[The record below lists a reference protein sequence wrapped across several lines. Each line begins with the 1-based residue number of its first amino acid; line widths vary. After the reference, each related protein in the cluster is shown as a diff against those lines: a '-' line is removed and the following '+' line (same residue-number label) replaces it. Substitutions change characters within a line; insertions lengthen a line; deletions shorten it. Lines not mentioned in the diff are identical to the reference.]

1 MNETVISVRGKQ
13 VRVPEVKVEGLNFVV
28 GGGWLKE
35 VAVKDEEYVE
45 GNSISNPERIIA
57 RLKELRTG
65 ADYFSFAQRIPD
77 VEPRFAY
84 PMRWDNSAAVSTQN
98 YSDWWKQLSQETRRN
113 VRLAGKRGV
122 VVRTA
127 PFDDNL
133 VRGIASIYNET
144 PVRHG
149 RRFWHYGKSVET
161 VRRDN
166 ESFSERSCF
175 IGAYLGDELI
185 GFIKMVYVDGLAS
198 IMQILSKNEHQDK
211 RPTNALLAKAVE
223 ICSERGKSFLLYCK
237 YTYHRGC
244 EDDLMEFKRRN
255 GFQEIRF
262 PRYYVPL
269 SMKGKLSLTLK
280 LHHGV
285 DLLPPP
291 IVSSLLRVRA
301 RYHQARLGQQTKR
314 ASAAARG
321 QAPKMATPDAGAG
334 RQDLPERISAVD

>member
-1 MNETVISVRGKQ
+1 MNETLISVRGKQ
-13 VRVPEVKVEGLNFVV
+13 VKVPEVKVEGVNFVV
-28 GGGWLKE
+28 GGKLLRE
-35 VAVKDEEYVE
+35 LSVKDEEYVE
-45 GNSISNPERIIA
+45 GNPISEPERIIPQ
-57 RLKELRTG
+57 LKKLQTG
-65 ADYFSFAQRIPD
+65 ADFFSFAQRIPD
-77 VEPRFAY
+77 LNPRFAY
-84 PMRWDNSAAVSTQN
+84 PMRWDNSAAVSTKS
-98 YSDWWKQLSQETRRN
+98 YSDWWTQLSQETRRN

-122 VVRTA
+122 VVRAA
-127 PFDDNL
+127 PFDDDL
-133 VRGIASIYNET
+133 VRGIAAIYNET

-166 ESFSERSCF
+166 ESFSGRSCF
-175 IGAYLGDELI
+175 IGAYLGGELI

-223 ICSERGKSFLLYCK
+223 ICSEKQKSFLLYCK

-255 GFQEIRF
+255 GFQEVRF

-269 SMKGKLSLTLK
+269 SLKGKLGLSLK

-291 IVSSLLRVRA
+291 IVSSLLRLRA
-301 RYHQARLGQQTKR
+301 RYHQARLGQQSKDTSTAKR
-314 ASAAARG
+314 GVASKTAG
-321 QAPKMATPDAGAG
+321 SGVGAG
-334 RQDLPERISAVD
+334 RKDLPERVSAVD